1 MFSCNNSYDEN
12 ITELKIKKRVLE
24 DSIKVSDS
32 KYLKVKNEY
41 DSLTNLADSTNK
53 DVLIEMGIKEQ
64 LMFNYSLKTLEWN
77 DSLNSVKL
85 SIDSLEKLK

>member
-1 MFSCNNSYDEN
+1 MLACGNSYEN
-12 ITELKIKKRVLE
+12 ITELKIKKKALE
-24 DSIKVSDS
+24 DSIKGIDY
-32 KYLKVKNEY
+32 KYLEVKNDY
-41 DSLTNLADSTNK
+41 DSLSNLADSTNK
-53 DVLIEMGIKEQ
+53 DVLIEMNFKEQ